1 MRGDNPVAAIQA
13 TGATFQMNNTKFNVL
28 VVPLSINDNIKLLEK
43 IKLESKRTISWN
55 KCRSEITNQS
65 KTIV

>member
-1 MRGDNPVAAIQA
+1 MRGDNPVAAIQT
-13 TGATFQMNNTKFNVL
+13 TGATFQMNNFKFNVL

-43 IKLESKRTISWN
+43 IKQESKRTISLN